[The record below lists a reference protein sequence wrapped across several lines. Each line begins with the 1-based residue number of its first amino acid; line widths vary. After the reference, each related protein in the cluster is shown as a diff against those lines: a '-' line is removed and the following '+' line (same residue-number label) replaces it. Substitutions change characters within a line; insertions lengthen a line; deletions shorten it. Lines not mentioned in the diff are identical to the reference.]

1 MDQWSRRRFMLSS
14 LALLS
19 SYGVHPVFAKNDDKK
34 DGKTDKK
41 DKPPKPLKPF
51 RPKRSGNPHEAPV
64 GDAEATPSGSYGGS
78 GTGVAGSAAT
88 LVLYDTTGEFGWL
101 GELYGTMAANL
112 VSHFGSWTAQP
123 ITSYVA
129 GQMSAYSA
137 VVYVGSTYDEPLPIT
152 FLDDVLAGTRP
163 VIWMY
168 DNIWQLT
175 NRWASRN
182 PGGAFA
188 SAYGW
193 MWSGFDFSTVP
204 AVQYQGTQL
213 NRYAPNA
220 AGIMNYSQVNAGAA
234 LAYAVRSDGTAF
246 PWAVRSRNLT
256 YIGENPFVYMV
267 EGDRVL
273 ALEDMLFDALAPT
286 TRERHRALLRL
297 EDIAPVDDP
306 ASLRA
311 VADYLRRRGIPFGFG
326 VISRYKD
333 PLGRL
338 TGGIPQDVRLKDA
351 PGIVAALRYLQQSGG
366 VMVEHGWTHQYSNV
380 PNPYNAVSGD
390 DFEFYR
396 VLENAD
402 HTLNYVGPI
411 PEDSVAWMDGRI
423 DGARKEFDAAKI
435 SAPTIFEFPH
445 YAASATDY
453 RRVAARFATRW
464 ERALYFKGVLSGGVV
479 DHSRMAGQR
488 FSYVVRDV
496 YGTKVLPENLGSI
509 EPEPFFQFPTR
520 FPADILADARR
531 VRVVRDGFASFYFHP
546 FLDIHYLKDT
556 VDGLLAAGWTF
567 VSPASL

>member
-1 MDQWSRRRFMLSS
+1 
-14 LALLS
+14 
-19 SYGVHPVFAKNDDKK
+19 
-34 DGKTDKK
+34 
-41 DKPPKPLKPF
+41 
-51 RPKRSGNPHEAPV
+51 
-64 GDAEATPSGSYGGS
+64 
-78 GTGVAGSAAT
+78 
-88 LVLYDTTGEFGWL
+88 
-101 GELYGTMAANL
+101 
-112 VSHFGSWTAQP
+112 
-123 ITSYVA
+123 
-129 GQMSAYSA
+129 
-137 VVYVGSTYDEPLPIT
+137 
-152 FLDDVLAGTRP
+152 DDVLAGTRP

-188 SAYGW
+188 SAYGL

-464 ERALYFKGVLSGGVV
+464 ERALYFRGVLAGGVV

-556 VDGLLAAGWTF
+556 VDGLL
-567 VSPASL
+567 

>member
-137 VVYVGSTYDEPLPIT
+137 VVYVGSTYDEPLPIA

-351 PGIVAALRYLQQSGG
+351 PRIVAALRYLQQSGG

-396 VLENAD
+396 VTENAD

-411 PEDSVAWMDGRI
+411 PEDSTAWMDSRL
-423 DGARKEFDAAKI
+423 DGSRK
-435 SAPTIFEFPH
+435 
-445 YAASATDY
+445 
-453 RRVAARFATRW
+453 
-464 ERALYFKGVLSGGVV
+464 
-479 DHSRMAGQR
+479 
-488 FSYVVRDV
+488 
-496 YGTKVLPENLGSI
+496 
-509 EPEPFFQFPTR
+509 
-520 FPADILADARR
+520 
-531 VRVVRDGFASFYFHP
+531 
-546 FLDIHYLKDT
+546 
-556 VDGLLAAGWTF
+556 
-567 VSPASL
+567 

>member
-137 VVYVGSTYDEPLPIT
+137 VVYVGSTYDEPLPIA

-423 DGARKEFDAAKI
+423 DGARKEFEAAKI
-435 SAPTIFEFPH
+435 SAPTIF
-445 YAASATDY
+445 
-453 RRVAARFATRW
+453 
-464 ERALYFKGVLSGGVV
+464 
-479 DHSRMAGQR
+479 
-488 FSYVVRDV
+488 
-496 YGTKVLPENLGSI
+496 
-509 EPEPFFQFPTR
+509 
-520 FPADILADARR
+520 
-531 VRVVRDGFASFYFHP
+531 
-546 FLDIHYLKDT
+546 
-556 VDGLLAAGWTF
+556 
-567 VSPASL
+567 

>member
-137 VVYVGSTYDEPLPIT
+137 VVYVGSTYDEPLPLA

-175 NRWASRN
+175 NRWATRN

-193 MWSGFDFSTVP
+193 MWSSFDFSTVP

-220 AGIMNYSQVNAGAA
+220 AGIMNYSSANSGVV
-234 LAYAVRSDGTAF
+234 LAYAVRSDGSTF
-246 PWAVRSRNLT
+246 PWALRSRNLT
-256 YIGENPFVYMV
+256 YIGENPFVFMV

-273 ALEDMLFDALAPT
+273 ALEDMLFDALAPGT
-286 TRERHRALLRL
+286 PERHRALLRL

-396 VLENAD
+396 VRENTD

-556 VDGLLAAGWTF
+556 VDGLLAAG
-567 VSPASL
+567 S